1 MDTEKWS
8 RAPQALG
15 LRRCT
20 ATESGCFGGA
30 DIMMFRRAGVA
41 MRPVRLRQ
49 LVMAG
54 GARPEFGKLDSV

>member
-1 MDTEKWS
+1 MVARAAGS
-8 RAPQALG
+8 RLASLH
-15 LRRCT
+15 